1 MISILTWKNSDNKI
15 EKDDDDIVMMP
26 WNFSMWKY
34 SKRIFGRFLRLIS
47 VIVTLALKRRFFYIN
62 YYHKA
67 QSQYMIFIVLC
78 QTCLDNIAVRH
89 IWLIINT
96 QDYCGVYV
104 SVY

>member
-1 MISILTWKNSDNKI
+1 MR
-15 EKDDDDIVMMP
+15 
-26 WNFSMWKY
+26 KY

-47 VIVTLALKRRFFYIN
+47 VIVTLALKRQFFTLIIIIK
-62 YYHKA
+62 H
-67 QSQYMIFIVLC
+67 SHSTWFLVLC
-78 QTCLDNIAVRH
+78 QTCLDNIAVCH